1 MLAATAYSMWDDML
15 DRLKVIFDGDNKLIY
30 VSPQYSTVAIKIDVY
45 SAFKRWF
52 QRRQNS
58 EYLPALRAI
67 GGDPVGTSGQ
77 YAGDIYFLINGWR
90 FVIDHQVSITG
101 ILYSDNYSSPYV
113 ITSGG
118 GVIANVSNL
127 AFSYNTVGTIVPTAA
142 EISSQVWGVSAG
154 SLTDVT
160 TIGGQITTTKTNV
173 DTIKVTTNNI
183 LAVSV

>member
-1 MLAATAYSMWDDML
+1 MFTTAQYSMWDDML
-15 DRLKVIFDGDNKLIY
+15 DPLKVVFDGDNKLIY
-30 VSPQYSTVAIKIDVY
+30 VSSQYSTVGIKIDVY

-58 EYLPALRAI
+58 EYLPAIRAI

-77 YAGDIYFLINGWR
+77 YAGDIYFLINSWK

-127 AFSYNTVGTIVPTAA
+127 AFSYNTVGVTVPSASDVAT
-142 EISSQVWGVSAG
+142 QVWNVQAG
-154 SLTDVT
+154 LLTDVN
-160 TIGGQITTTKTNV
+160 TIGGQITTTKTTV
-173 DTIKVTTNNI
+173 DTVKVTTNNI
-183 LAVSV
+183 LSVSV